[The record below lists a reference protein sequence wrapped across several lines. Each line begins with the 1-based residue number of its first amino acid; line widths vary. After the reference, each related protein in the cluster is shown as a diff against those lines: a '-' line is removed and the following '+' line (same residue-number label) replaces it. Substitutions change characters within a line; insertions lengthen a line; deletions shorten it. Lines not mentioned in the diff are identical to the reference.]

1 MLWGPLYWRGVWEQ
15 PIGHAYIL
23 KILMTAEKMLKE
35 KKKKKNQKKR
45 HIELF
50 PLDRQPFPLDERTF
64 TFFLLSIAAVA
75 QSVRAFASG
84 SLGVQFPAATDL
96 SRKNIICYIICYII
110 AKLHYQTLGN
120 RYECHLSSEMTNLYE
135 RFISKNI

>member
-1 MLWGPLYWRGVWEQ
+1 MYVMGPTVLARSLGTTYWTCLY
-15 PIGHAYIL
+15 L
-23 KILMTAEKMLKE
+23 KDPNDCRKNVKGN
-35 KKKKKNQKKR
+35 KKKKKTKEKTY
-45 HIELF
+45 
-50 PLDRQPFPLDERTF
+50 RTVS
-64 TFFLLSIAAVA
+64 TFFLLSIAAVS

-96 SRKNIICYIICYII
+96 SRKNIICYII

>member
-1 MLWGPLYWRGVWEQ
+1 MLWGPLYWPVVWEQ

-35 KKKKKNQKKR
+35 KKEKKPMKR

-64 TFFLLSIAAVA
+64 TFFLLSIAAVS

-96 SRKNIICYIICYII
+96 SRKNIICYII